1 MGRSAIT
8 EGPSLRRERCQLP
21 NWGLKAA
28 AEVWRTTGGRVIPLA
43 PSATAAEV
51 LGLELGCRAENL
63 HNLRHTHAPPRPDDP
78 TIRGSSSNPAT
89 SSWSTKPGWPAPGTS
104 TGSPTTPANAA
115 PSSGCS
121 VTPPRCTSVNAGGK
135 LPLVAHDAGAVE
147 LTDLHRFTDP
157 DEATATIGIREGQPD
172 ALDPYLSHDR
182 VHYGSTDA
190 MLEAA

>member
-1 MGRSAIT
+1 MAGTRNLDWLTHYA
-8 EGPSLRRERCQLP
+8 RER
-21 NWGLKAA
+21 GA
-28 AEVWRTTGGRVIPLA
+28 VVRM
-43 PSATAAEV
+43 
-51 LGLELGCRAENL
+51 LG
-63 HNLRHTHAPPRPDDP
+63 DP
-78 TIRGSSSNPAT
+78 AQ
-89 SSWSTKPGWPAPGTS
+89 
-104 TGSPTTPANAA
+104 
-115 PSSGCS
+115 
-121 VTPPRCTSVNAGGK
+121 VTSVKAGGM